1 MLSFDNQDLL
11 TYRLRVGNYGDF
23 LKNSTCTLIPQ
34 SSLIK
39 THKENS
45 VRPISTCKVN
55 VVSRL
60 EDLGNE
66 MSSAAFSP
74 SLRDILRQQ
83 KPWWVLTKY
92 SVASSSDKLAFSS
105 SRGWL
110 GQFAWTPH
118 LVPFLAFPLRHTHHL
133 PPWSLPFPAT
143 RQVGSSSLPS
153 DAQPPECSI
162 DWVPGFLE
170 YCIQHLLFL
179 STCIS
184 ASPLSFSFSSLS
196 TPALDYSWFQV
207 LKDFPCMSKSC
218 ILTLPTSSWE

>member
-83 KPWWVLTKY
+83 KP
-92 SVASSSDKLAFSS
+92 
-105 SRGWL
+105 
-110 GQFAWTPH
+110 
-118 LVPFLAFPLRHTHHL
+118 
-133 PPWSLPFPAT
+133 
-143 RQVGSSSLPS
+143 
-153 DAQPPECSI
+153 
-162 DWVPGFLE
+162 
-170 YCIQHLLFL
+170 
-179 STCIS
+179 
-184 ASPLSFSFSSLS
+184 
-196 TPALDYSWFQV
+196 
-207 LKDFPCMSKSC
+207 
-218 ILTLPTSSWE
+218 